1 MSRPVPVV
9 VLRFVLA
16 LSAVVVSAQA
26 AWTQPRIA
34 VNDVD
39 APAGVTVA
47 AGAVA
52 RVAVSDGPANTTD
65 WIAFYPVGAAD
76 TGYLAWQYLTGTTAP
91 PGVGLSTAAL
101 TFSVPVSPGDYEF
114 RLFANNGF
122 TRLATSTVVTVAAPS
137 SETAVNGGAPGSPVE
152 V

>member
-52 RVAVSDGPANTTD
+52 RVAVSDGPR
-65 WIAFYPVGAAD
+65 IPP
-76 TGYLAWQYLTGTTAP
+76 TG
-91 PGVGLSTAAL
+91 SR
-101 TFSVPVSPGDYEF
+101 S
-114 RLFANNGF
+114 
-122 TRLATSTVVTVAAPS
+122 TRLGLRTPATSRGNT
-137 SETAVNGGAPGSPVE
+137 
-152 V
+152 